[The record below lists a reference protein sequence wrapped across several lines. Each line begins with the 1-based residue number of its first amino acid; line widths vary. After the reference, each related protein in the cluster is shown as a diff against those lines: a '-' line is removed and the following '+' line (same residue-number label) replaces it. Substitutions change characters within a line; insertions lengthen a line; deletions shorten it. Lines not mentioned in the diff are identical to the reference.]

1 MLTISVLLIPFALFV
16 AGVIAY
22 GVLTMWAVYRFG
34 GDLSAF
40 AATFLFWAGTATVL
54 FFTWFAL
61 AGVDWNIPLLR
72 FEDFTAT
79 GI

>member
-1 MLTISVLLIPFALFV
+1 MLPLAVLLIPYAIFV
-16 AGVIAY
+16 AGVLAY

-40 AATFLFWAGTATVL
+40 AATFLFWAFTATVL
-54 FFTWFAL
+54 FFTWLAL
-61 AGVDWNIPLLR
+61 AGVDWNAPLLQ
-72 FEDFTAT
+72 FESFTAA